1 MTKRILC
8 GAVAVLLSGCGGA
21 DLPGDPGAQDEAP
34 GTSQGA
40 NDLVSCRS
48 IQWWTGY
55 WITSNTKTSYGW
67 WDTDL
72 AINGSTPIQLRHAS
86 KLVASGVYGWG
97 WMPTFVDQVT
107 GRRFR
112 FLHLRPQHMWTT
124 QIGHVYPAGTVVGVS
139 GGDSW
144 DTGGAGRGYSTGPHL
159 CVQTLS
165 GFRADFPATRD
176 ACH

>member
-55 WITSNTKTSYGW
+55 WITSNTKTSYG
-67 WDTDL
+67 
-72 AINGSTPIQLRHAS
+72 
-86 KLVASGVYGWG
+86 
-97 WMPTFVDQVT
+97 
-107 GRRFR
+107 
-112 FLHLRPQHMWTT
+112 
-124 QIGHVYPAGTVVGVS
+124 
-139 GGDSW
+139 
-144 DTGGAGRGYSTGPHL
+144 
-159 CVQTLS
+159 
-165 GFRADFPATRD
+165 
-176 ACH
+176 